1 MVKFDSK
8 KTATAQKQYE
18 QALAKFKAAQ
28 SKLNKV
34 RQEEE
39 AKVAQHLGDKIM
51 KDYHLESQELI
62 DQWLEK
68 LAVALPPESFA
79 KKEAQT
85 ETDSSAQ
92 TTETSE
98 PDSISSEVSQNY

>member
-1 MVKFDSK
+1 MVKFASK
-8 KTATAQKQYE
+8 KTATAQKQYD

-68 LAVALPPESFA
+68 LAVALPPESFV
-79 KKEAQT
+79 KNEA
-85 ETDSSAQ
+85 EPAESVQ
-92 TTETSE
+92 TTENSQ
-98 PDSISSEVSQNY
+98 SNSASSEASQNY

>member
-1 MVKFDSK
+1 MVKFASK
-8 KTATAQKQYE
+8 KTATAQKQYD

-34 RQEEE
+34 RQEE

-51 KDYHLESQELI
+51 KDYHLESQGLI

-68 LAVALPPESFA
+68 LAVVLPPKSFVKNEAEPAESV
-79 KKEAQT
+79 QT
-85 ETDSSAQ
+85 AENSQADPT
-92 TTETSE
+92 
-98 PDSISSEVSQNY
+98 SSEAGQNY

>member
-1 MVKFDSK
+1 MVKFASK
-8 KTATAQKQYE
+8 KTATAKKQYD

-68 LAVALPPESFA
+68 LAVVLPPKSFVKNEAEPAESV
-79 KKEAQT
+79 QT
-85 ETDSSAQ
+85 AENSQADPT
-92 TTETSE
+92 
-98 PDSISSEVSQNY
+98 SSETGQNY

>member
-1 MVKFDSK
+1 MVKFASK
-8 KTATAQKQYE
+8 KTATAQKQYD
-18 QALAKFKAAQ
+18 QALAKLKAAQ

-39 AKVAQHLGDKIM
+39 AKVAQHLGDKVM

-68 LAVALPPESFA
+68 IVIVLPPESFV
-79 KKEAQT
+79 KNEAEPAESVQT
-85 ETDSSAQ
+85 AEDSQADS
-92 TTETSE
+92 TS
-98 PDSISSEVSQNY
+98 SKAVQNY

>member
-1 MVKFDSK
+1 LVKFASK
-8 KTATAQKQYE
+8 KTATAQKQYD
-18 QALAKFKAAQ
+18 QALAKLKAAQ

-68 LAVALPPESFA
+68 IVIVLPPESFV
-79 KKEAQT
+79 KNEAEPAESVQT
-85 ETDSSAQ
+85 AEDSQADS
-92 TTETSE
+92 TS
-98 PDSISSEVSQNY
+98 SKAVQNY

>member
-1 MVKFDSK
+1 MVKFASK
-8 KTATAQKQYE
+8 KTATAQKQYD
-18 QALAKFKAAQ
+18 QALAKLKAAH

-68 LAVALPPESFA
+68 IVIVLPPESFV
-79 KKEAQT
+79 KNEAEPAESVQT
-85 ETDSSAQ
+85 AEDSQADS
-92 TTETSE
+92 TS
-98 PDSISSEVSQNY
+98 SKAVQNY

>member
-1 MVKFDSK
+1 LVKFASK
-8 KTATAQKQYE
+8 KTATAQKQYD

-51 KDYHLESQELI
+51 KDYRLESQELI

-68 LAVALPPESFA
+68 LAVALPPESFV
-79 KKEAQT
+79 KKEVKA
-85 ETDSSAQ
+85 DSGSSAQ
-92 TTETSE
+92 ATETSE
-98 PDSISSEVSQNY
+98 LDSASSEASQNY

>member
-1 MVKFDSK
+1 MVKFASK
-8 KTATAQKQYE
+8 KTATAQKQYD
-18 QALAKFKAAQ
+18 QALAKLKAAQ

-68 LAVALPPESFA
+68 IVIVLPPEGFV
-79 KKEAQT
+79 KNEAEPAESVQT
-85 ETDSSAQ
+85 AEDSQADS
-92 TTETSE
+92 TS
-98 PDSISSEVSQNY
+98 SKAVQNY